1 MASIAEMRMDTKL
14 IADLCTRK
22 CVEAEMECIERFQRH
37 LKEKKLT
44 KKEREELEEMIVERN
59 QSINQMIKSDLQ
71 KQVSAAAKR
80 TYGSPMTSPLKK
92 EGLEGNAVPFS
103 DDEESWHCCKC
114 KCDFKDSEIEHIE
127 EEDDAVCH
135 SCCVKYGYGFEP
147 ILLDDEEDD
156 GDVCFDRK
164 YPNASCHRCETK
176 LNSKT
181 VVMCGGGGGE
191 CETWY
196 CSTCHADGTHDC
208 DVCEREIGVINCDD
222 CGYTH
227 WYEDKCPSKRTYGS
241 PMTSPLKKEGLEG
254 NAVPFP
260 KPKKMIIIKLSKE
273 ENTKRKHRI
282 EDDEPLNLVA
292 ERIRATK
299 AF

>member
-22 CVEAEMECIERFQRH
+22 CVEAEMECIERFQKH

-59 QSINQMIKSDLQ
+59 QSINKMIKSDLH
-71 KQVSAAAKR
+71 KQVSAAAEK
-80 TYGSPMTSPLKK
+80 
-92 EGLEGNAVPFS
+92 
-103 DDEESWHCCKC
+103 
-114 KCDFKDSEIEHIE
+114 HI
-127 EEDDAVCH
+127 
-135 SCCVKYGYGFEP
+135 
-147 ILLDDEEDD
+147 
-156 GDVCFDRK
+156 GDVWFDRQ
-164 YPNASCHRCETK
+164 YPDASCLRCETK

-181 VVMCGGGGGE
+181 VVMCGGGGD

-196 CSTCHADGTHDC
+196 CSTCHAEGTHDC
-208 DVCEREIGVINCDD
+208 DVCKVMNALPD
-222 CGYTH
+222 
-227 WYEDKCPSKRTYGS
+227 
-241 PMTSPLKKEGLEG
+241 
-254 NAVPFP
+254 AVPFT

-299 AF
+299 AEAFVDDWYKKGCPLKFDKEAMLKKIMLMRK